1 MVRVRPLPL
10 TKQREIEDC
19 DLKGNCYIT
28 AEIDSKL
35 IDDDGYI
42 FYIGDGK
49 DYGGYINKP
58 LQPLHSFLIYT
69 AVSFIVPEVSVKP
82 QNPELVLLSTEK
94 KIYLLLL
101 SVSLKIFSKF
111 FYFLFSGDNF

>member
-58 LQPLHSFLIYT
+58 LQPLTSYSAALVIEVFIPN
-69 AVSFIVPEVSVKP
+69 VSYIIINEA
-82 QNPELVLLSTEK
+82 
-94 KIYLLLL
+94 
-101 SVSLKIFSKF
+101 
-111 FYFLFSGDNF
+111 

>member
-1 MVRVRPLPL
+1 MIVKNENSKVIKRSA
-10 TKQREIEDC
+10 IEEC
-19 DLKGNCYIT
+19 DLDSDNCYIT
-28 AEIDSKL
+28 AELNSTL

-69 AVSFIVPEVSVKP
+69 AVLFTVPEVS
-82 QNPELVLLSTEK
+82 
-94 KIYLLLL
+94 
-101 SVSLKIFSKF
+101 LKF
-111 FYFLFSGDNF
+111 